1 MKIRRLTMG
10 QAVVEFPK
18 NQYSATVHQTS
29 PKPVAQ
35 TIHPKTEDSKRR
47 II

>member
-18 NQYSATVHQTS
+18 NLYSATVHRTS
-29 PKPVAQ
+29 PKPVAKA
-35 TIHPKTEDSKRR
+35 IHPETEDSKRR